1 MYIYLDKGAKDIV
14 CYVQTLKSLSTNIT
28 KLKEAATTIKK
39 RADTTKED
47 QAKKQPSIDA
57 ADLRKKADAL
67 RKEVQYNI
75 VIISNCLVKR
85 NQQVTRKL

>member
-1 MYIYLDKGAKDIV
+1 MLCTLCCTIVLYHGPSIHDFLKDIV

-39 RADTTKED
+39 RADTAKED
-47 QAKKQPSIDA
+47 QTKKQPSIDA

-67 RKEVQYNI
+67 RKEVQ
-75 VIISNCLVKR
+75 
-85 NQQVTRKL
+85 